1 MKYNIYSSSRLS
13 HSGYVSC
20 AIWINNELVLTCGDD
35 RKLLFWHILTHT
47 EPIKTII
54 LPIDSIPTTMH
65 YFSHH
70 GSSTFDSSMLNLLK
84 IDSSSN
90 NSLAIGTT
98 NGCFYLL
105 PINWNGTKLDRT
117 FEAHKGAIIV
127 IRWSNDNGSTLATA
141 GEDGLVKIWSKVGM
155 LRSTIHVSNT
165 SPVYA
170 LSWSPDSNSL
180 AYVNQANL
188 IIKSLSPQSKA
199 LEWMAHEGVI
209 ICIDWSPINNRILTA
224 SEDGRIKIWDT
235 TGRMIYVSV
244 KHSSALTSVAWSSD
258 GELFTASTFNS
269 LELHD
274 QFGHC
279 LSVEKLSMEG
289 LVFVSWSPDIQQVC
303 CVCSSGRVLFA
314 SVVDRILESKFWQAT
329 NVSRRSLKVNN
340 STNEFQEILEFKDPI
355 LRFSLQ
361 FDYLIVVTKS
371 QCFLYKVNNFATP
384 YHFEMKSN
392 DLNRLMI
399 KQSHKYFALISL
411 LAANLYS
418 YDGRFLKTIK
428 LFNMRQESLLPNHVR
443 FDLLSNQCNS
453 FKNFISFPLFLL
465 YSMNDHILAYRDAIN
480 IQTIHLVDLENQA
493 KIVQKS
499 SGITAPSTDQYQHQ
513 LGIINIKLNTEQH
526 QYKSNTS
533 NNAIHHLCAILDR
546 NSDLYILSWTHSNA
560 NLVAKN
566 IKSFKLSPMIRDIC
580 WHVDY
585 NLLVSL
591 HENQKNLSIWLHPN
605 AVFMDSSLL
614 QDVILTLTSQEIS
627 SNSRIIEF
635 SQNRITIERQDRLKI
650 YMTVN
655 PFVILLHKH
664 KIENRLDEAIR
675 MCNFLDK
682 SIHEIE
688 PVERNVRDSLWAT
701 LAVMSLEQKQYRI
714 AEVAYAAIN
723 KLDKVLYLNRIKTL
737 TSQELITIESELLCG
752 NFDLA
757 ENLLIQ
763 KGYFLRAVHLNLQLQ
778 NWIRALDLAQ
788 KFNSKF
794 SSFPLKINGQING
807 VQQENEQE
815 SINLDD
821 QEKTND
827 IKVDLIHMVIACWE
841 KHCQKQQNSGNKQH
855 KKLEQLQKVANEMEY
870 IVDWNLIEEK
880 LQQDSFIYSQN

>member
-1 MKYNIYSSSRLS
+1 MKFNLYSSSKLS

-47 EPIKTII
+47 EPIKTLT
-54 LPIDSIPTTMH
+54 LPTDAIPTTMH
-65 YFSHH
+65 YYPHH
-70 GSSTFDSSMLNLLK
+70 GSFTSDSSMLNLIK

-127 IRWSNDNGSTLATA
+127 IRWSNDNGSTLATT

-155 LRSTIHVSNT
+155 LRSTIQVSNT

-188 IIKSLSPQSKA
+188 VIKSLSPQSKA

-209 ICIDWSPINNRILTA
+209 ISIDWSPLNNRILTA

-235 TGRMIYVSV
+235 TGRMIYVSG

-279 LSVEKLSMEG
+279 LSMEKLSMEG
-289 LVFVSWSPDIQQVC
+289 LVSISWSPDIQQVC

-329 NVSRRSLKVNN
+329 NISRRSLKVNN
-340 STNEFQEILEFKDPI
+340 STNEFQEILEFKDPM
-355 LRFSLQ
+355 LKFSLQ
-361 FDYLIVVTKS
+361 FDHLIVVTKS
-371 QCFLYKVNNFATP
+371 QCFIYKINNFATP
-384 YHFEMKSN
+384 YHFEMKSD

-399 KQSHKYFALISL
+399 KQSHKYFALINLS
-411 LAANLYS
+411 AANLYS

-428 LFNMRQESLLPNHVR
+428 LFNMRPESLLPNHV
-443 FDLLSNQCNS
+443 
-453 FKNFISFPLFLL
+453 
-465 YSMNDHILAYRDAIN
+465 SMNDHIIAYRDSIN
-480 IQTIHLVDLENQA
+480 IQMIHLIDLENQT

-499 SGITAPSTDQYQHQ
+499 SGIIGQSTDQYQHQ
-513 LGIINIKLNTEQH
+513 LAIINIKLNTEQYR
-526 QYKSNTS
+526 YKSSSS
-533 NNAIHHLCAILDR
+533 NEDVHHLCAILDR
-546 NSDLYILSWTHSNA
+546 NSDLYILSWTQNNVNSVLNS
-560 NLVAKN
+560 

-614 QDVILTLTSQEIS
+614 QDAILTLSSQEIS
-627 SNSRIIEF
+627 SNSRIVEF

-664 KIENRLDEAIR
+664 KIDNRLDEAVR

-701 LAVMSLEQKQYRI
+701 LAVMSLEQKQFRI

-737 TSQELITIESELLCG
+737 KSQELITIESELLCG

-763 KGYFLRAVHLNLQLQ
+763 KGYFLRAIYLHLQLQ
-778 NWIRALDLAQ
+778 NWIRAIDLAQ

-794 SSFPLKINGQING
+794 PSFSIKISKKVNSE
-807 VQQENEQE
+807 QQENEQE
-815 SINLDD
+815 PINLEDPN
-821 QEKTND
+821 E
-827 IKVDLIHMVIACWE
+827 IKVDLIHMVISCWE
-841 KHCQKQQNSGNKQH
+841 KHCRKQQNSKYKQQT
-855 KKLEQLQKVANEMEY
+855 KSEQLQKLANEIDY
-870 IVDWNLIEEK
+870 IVDWSLIEEK
-880 LQQDSFIYSQN
+880 LQQDSFLYSQN